1 MLANQLFLMHKK
13 IFFPW
18 VCGEEREPSL
28 PRLINLVSGHSA
40 IGAKVVTTTLDA
52 IGVAATDPQA
62 LIALHCAAAGIE
74 EVVVITDLG
83 KALASDQVLVVID
96 VAIVSL
102 NKAGLHQLALCVKAK

>member
-1 MLANQLFLMHKK
+1 MHKK

-52 IGVAATDPQA
+52 IGGAATDPQA

-83 KALASDQVLVVID
+83 KALASDQLLVVIG
-96 VAIVSL
+96 VAIDRL
-102 NKAGLHQLALCVKAK
+102 NKAGLHQLALCIKA